1 MAPFRITSEQ
11 PPGLLN
17 TMSST
22 SGSQHSSRII
32 FCLSLGLGFVAA
44 DAASAEPRKT
54 EARTAKPA
62 AKAKPAKP
70 VKPVKPPAAKQK
82 ARGAEPAQLDAVT
95 ELEIINGEAIALNR
109 ALHADPD
116 DTELRQKLAL
126 LALRAA
132 RAAERVLSR
141 GEDDLFIA
149 YRAQF
154 RKHFAATR
162 PGLENMAGRGIGAAE
177 FALGVLDLHGMLG
190 ERDVARACAH
200 FAAALDKGF
209 GGARFRHAQ
218 CIEERE
224 PERALALMRE
234 AADSGHVGATEQLG
248 RICLEAKPPDVACA
262 LARLERASREG
273 RLSATTLL
281 GWMHAEGI
289 GGKVDLARAQHYYL
303 EAAERGEPA
312 ARNNLGEFYE
322 RGRGVSPNPAKA
334 FDYYL
339 SAAVTGF
346 PPAQFNVGRLYATG
360 QGTTKNLD
368 EARRW
373 LGEAA
378 KAGVPPAQ
386 KVLDYL
392 DQETTK

>member
-1 MAPFRITSEQ
+1 
-11 PPGLLN
+11 
-17 TMSST
+17 MSLT
-22 SGSQHSSRII
+22 SGSQQYSRIAV
-32 FCLSLGLGFVAA
+32 CLSLGLVMVAA
-44 DAASAEPRKT
+44 DAVGAEPRKA

-62 AKAKPAKP
+62 GKVKPAKSAR
-70 VKPVKPPAAKQK
+70 PVKPPAAKQK
-82 ARGAEPAQLDAVT
+82 ERAAAPAQLDPVT
-95 ELEIINGEAIALNR
+95 EIEIISDEALALNS
-109 ALHADPD
+109 ALGANPD
-116 DTELRQKLAL
+116 DAQARQKLAE

-141 GEDDLFIA
+141 GDNDLFTA

-154 RKHFAATR
+154 RKNFAATR
-162 PGLENMAGRGIGAAE
+162 PGLESMAGRGIGAAE

-190 ERDVARACAH
+190 ERDVERACAH

-209 GGARFRHAQ
+209 GGAKFRHAQ
-218 CIEERE
+218 CIEEKE

-234 AADSGHVGATEQLG
+234 AADAGHVGATERLG
-248 RICLEAKPPDVACA
+248 RICLEAKPPDAACA
-262 LARLERASREG
+262 FARLERASREG

-289 GGKVDLARAQHYYL
+289 GGKPDPARAARYYR
-303 EAAERGEPA
+303 EAADQGEPS
-312 ARNNLGEFYE
+312 ARNNLGELYE
-322 RGRGVSPNPAKA
+322 TGRGVAKDPTKA

-360 QGTTKNLD
+360 KGTPKNLV
-368 EARRW
+368 EGRRW

-386 KVLDYL
+386 KVLDFL
-392 DQETTK
+392 DQEAAK